1 MPRFYIGL
9 SEGEKDLWKASNVAA
24 EGNMLIT
31 VELSFAGQDAKPLD
45 RYKAA
50 LLALG
55 KDATK
60 RRQLSK
66 YCWIFA
72 LDARLTDVFQTLVN
86 HLGIE
91 YHSYTAADLKSGEGL
106 SYDAEKKVVCE
117 FYAKNWMD

>member
-9 SEGEKDLWKASNVAA
+9 TEDEKELWKASNVAA
-24 EGNMLIT
+24 EGNILIT
-31 VELSFAGQDAKPLD
+31 VELSFAGQDPKPVE

-72 LDARLTDVFQTLVN
+72 LDARLNDVFQTLVD
-86 HLGIE
+86 HLGVE
-91 YHSYTAADLKSGEGL
+91 HHSYTAVDLKSGEGL
-106 SYDAEKKVVCE
+106 SYDAEKRVVCE
-117 FYAKNWMD
+117 VYSKNWMA

>member
-9 SEGEKDLWKASNVAA
+9 TEDEKEIWKASNVAA
-24 EGNMLIT
+24 EGNILIT
-31 VELSFAGQDAKPLD
+31 VELSFAGQDPKPVE

-72 LDARLTDVFQTLVN
+72 LDARLNDVFQTLVD
-86 HLGIE
+86 HLGVE
-91 YHSYTAADLKSGEGL
+91 HHSYTAVDLKSGEGL
-106 SYDAEKKVVCE
+106 SYDAEKRVVCE
-117 FYAKNWMD
+117 VYSKNWMA

>member
-9 SEGEKDLWKASNVAA
+9 SEGDKDLWKASNVAA